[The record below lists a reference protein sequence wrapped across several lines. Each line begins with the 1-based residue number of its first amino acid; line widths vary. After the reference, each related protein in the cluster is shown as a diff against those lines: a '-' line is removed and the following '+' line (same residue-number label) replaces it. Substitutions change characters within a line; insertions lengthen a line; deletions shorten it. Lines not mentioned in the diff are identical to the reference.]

1 MKAIIVKNNDFK
13 TVGFEVTASGNTLL
27 SWGVAPVAIY
37 FCKEV
42 SVNDWMTEIFE
53 LVNLKAKISEQDSF
67 PRNFFQCL
75 ENSITMEDGVG
86 YDLGYVDR
94 QKTANIERMKNII
107 ENII

>member
-13 TVGFEVTASGNTLL
+13 TVGFEVTASGKTLF
-27 SWGVAPVAIY
+27 SWGVAPVSMY
-37 FCKEV
+37 FCKEINC
-42 SVNDWMTEIFE
+42 NDWMTEIFE

-86 YDLGYVDR
+86 YDLGYVDEKKKR
-94 QKTANIERMKNII
+94 NIEKM
-107 ENII
+107 ENIIMAII